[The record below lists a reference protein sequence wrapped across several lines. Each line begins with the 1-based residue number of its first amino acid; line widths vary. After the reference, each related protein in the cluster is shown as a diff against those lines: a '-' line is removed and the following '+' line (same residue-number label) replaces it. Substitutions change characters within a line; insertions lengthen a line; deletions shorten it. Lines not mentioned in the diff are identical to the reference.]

1 MEPKVMKMYFN
12 TLKGCSVSY
21 YDLKK
26 ILDSLPG
33 VSHTGLGRKARLTDP
48 AILEKL
54 AKLNIESCDTDV
66 IMQVVIHGM
75 TPKMLCL
82 FDLIHDLG
90 LTYVIEYG
98 E

>member
-1 MEPKVMKMYFN
+1 M
-12 TLKGCSVSY
+12 
-21 YDLKK
+21 
-26 ILDSLPG
+26 PG

-54 AKLNIESCDTDV
+54 AKLNIQSCDNDV

-90 LTYVIEYG
+90 LTYVIENG